1 MAEAS
6 LVTRAAQSAEQ
17 GSAFVGTG
25 ASALGQTFLWLI
37 VVVGLILLLAWLAKR
52 LGGVHFQNA
61 AGIKM
66 LSVLPVGNK
75 EKIALVQVGDQQLLI
90 GIAPGRVNTLHVFEE
105 PVAGLTP
112 LPGSSTK
119 NPADNTA
126 DGSAPQTFQQV
137 LLSSLTRKKS

>member
-1 MAEAS
+1 MAETS

-17 GSAFVGTG
+17 SSTFVGNG
-25 ASALGQTFLWLI
+25 ASALGQTLLWLI
-37 VVVGLILLLAWLAKR
+37 VVVGLILLMAWLAKR

-66 LSVLPVGNK
+66 LSVLSVGNK

-90 GIAPGRVNTLHVFEE
+90 GIAPGRVSTLHVFDE
-105 PVAGLTP
+105 PVSGVAQQSVDAGGP
-112 LPGSSTK
+112 HGSQK
-119 NPADNTA
+119 
-126 DGSAPQTFQQV
+126 FQQI